1 MHSFTLSRA
10 QDPAIAIAV
19 HAQDPHL
26 AFIAGEQPFERGDHV
41 LVENILQYGWLILFA
56 WVFVDQAG
64 IPVPVVPL
72 LLGAGALA
80 RGNPLSLSL
89 AIALAVAASMLAD
102 LAWYGVGRRYGLR
115 ALGVL
120 CRITLE
126 PDSCVRRAQDV
137 FLRHRLRA
145 LLLAKFLPGVNP
157 LAAGLAGA
165 VGVGVVRF
173 VAYDLGSAVAWAGS
187 WTALGYLMSDVIATA
202 LDGASNLGHGAVALL
217 GAALAAGVVI
227 KFVKRRRFLRQLR
240 IARIGPAEVK
250 RQVDAGERAIIVDLR
265 TTLEENADPYTI
277 PGALRMTPEEL
288 EQRHLEIPRDVEIV
302 LFCS

>member
-1 MHSFTLSRA
+1 
-10 QDPAIAIAV
+10 
-19 HAQDPHL
+19 
-26 AFIAGEQPFERGDHV
+26 
-41 LVENILQYGWLILFA
+41 VENILQYGWPILFV
-56 WVFVDQAG
+56 WVFADQAG

-72 LLGAGALA
+72 LMGAGALA
-80 RGNPLSLSL
+80 GGNRLSLSL
-89 AIALAVAASMLAD
+89 AIGLAVAASMLAD

-126 PDSCVRRAQDV
+126 PDSCVRRAQDI

-145 LLLAKFLPGVNP
+145 FLLAKFLPGVNP

-187 WTALGYLMSDVIATA
+187 WTALGYLLSDVIATA

-217 GAALAAGVVI
+217 GTALAAYVVI

-250 RQVDAGERAIIVDLR
+250 RQVDAGERTIIVDLR
-265 TTLEENADPYTI
+265 TTLEESADPYTI

-288 EQRHLEIPRDVEIV
+288 EQRHLEIPRGVEIV